1 MAVCSPKARKIV
13 HWNLPSN
20 PVDLEQRE
28 GRINRFKCLAIRRNI
43 ASLFAS
49 SVYQSWETLFDMA
62 RSTLKG
68 DNSDMV
74 PYWCLPV
81 NQLSEKHRHHL
92 QYIGR
97 IVPLYP
103 LSRDR
108 YRYEN
113 LIKVLS
119 LYRMTLGQPRQEE
132 LLQLLKDMPL
142 SYDQLHELTIDL
154 CPFNKIK

>member
-1 MAVCSPKARKIV
+1 MILNLNNKIFCV
-13 HWNLPSN
+13 KITHDGRFFIRNTVIHGLFSIFWYYVRLLISSSTSTRTWGTGACCLPTRWELSE
-20 PVDLEQRE
+20 EQR
-28 GRINRFKCLAIRRNI
+28 
-43 ASLFAS
+43 
-49 SVYQSWETLFDMA
+49 
-62 RSTLKG
+62 
-68 DNSDMV
+68 
-74 PYWCLPV
+74 
-81 NQLSEKHRHHL
+81 HHP
-92 QYIGR
+92 QYIER